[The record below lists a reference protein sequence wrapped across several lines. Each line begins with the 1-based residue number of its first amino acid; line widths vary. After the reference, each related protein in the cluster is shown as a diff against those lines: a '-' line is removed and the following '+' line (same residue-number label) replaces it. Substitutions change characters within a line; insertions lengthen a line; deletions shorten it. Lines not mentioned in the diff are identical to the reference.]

1 MNYLVIHKSSNLIT
15 GAITTSFKPKNST
28 THKLIK
34 VSDTVLDKYYALKDK
49 LSPSQCVDAGELAKL
64 SPSFYEAL
72 GGVGEYQEVSYTPR
86 SRTAIAK
93 AKAKL
98 SI

>member
-1 MNYLVIHKSSNLIT
+1 MNYLIIHKSSNLIT

-34 VSDTVLDKYYALKDK
+34 VSDAVLDKYYALKDK
-49 LSPSQCVDAGELAKL
+49 LPPSQCVDTGELVKL

-86 SRTAIAK
+86 SRSAIAK

-98 SI
+98 SV

>member
-1 MNYLVIHKSSNLIT
+1 MNYLVVHKSSNLIT
-15 GAITTSFKPKNST
+15 GAITTSFKPKSST

-34 VSDTVLDKYYALKDK
+34 VSDAVLDKYYVLKDK

-72 GGVGEYQEVSYTPR
+72 GGIGEYQEMIYTPR
-86 SRTAIAK
+86 SRSAIAK
-93 AKAKL
+93 AKAEL
-98 SI
+98 SV